1 MNRTE
6 QTGAD
11 ELTHVPQRIRSSRRR
26 LVSHRPIDVGNEYRV
41 RRVRDKRL
49 QPLFARAQRV
59 LGRRVR
65 VLANPPQHLQKQQRQ
80 PHPDRQ
86 NHRRRYQDDPLHG
99 NEPVELRR
107 RIVAMLCRCCEDLVL
122 DIVEERIGRIL
133 VDLIGFRDVVIVDG
147 LEHRLGERSILR
159 VLFQQAEQHRAAA
172 GFKRHRLLQ
181 RSIQC
186 RARFA
191 VLAQNFRTGVEE
203 VFAFG
208 RFLPC
213 DAIAGFLESVI
224 RLVGSLRGEA
234 GAQAFIGSPEDQ
246 KRHAQ
251 QDEDESKYCS
261 APRRWHIRR
270 RLLDWVCP

>member
-11 ELTHVPQRIRSSRRR
+11 ELAHVAQRIRSSRRR

-49 QPLFARAQRV
+49 QPLFARAQRI

-65 VLANPPQHLQKQQRQ
+65 VPANTPQHLQKQQRQ

-86 NHRRRYQDDPLHG
+86 NHRGRYQNDPLHG

-107 RIVAMLCRCCEDLVL
+107 RIVAMLCRCREDLVL

-133 VDLIGFRDVVIVDG
+133 VDLIGFGDVVIVDG
-147 LEHRLGERSILR
+147 LEHRLRERSILR
-159 VLFQQAEQHRAAA
+159 VLLQQAEQHRAAA
-172 GFKRHRLLQ
+172 GFKHHRLLQ

-186 RARFA
+186 RAGFA
-191 VLAQNFRTGVEE
+191 VLPQNFRTWIEE
-203 VFAFG
+203 VLAFG
-208 RFLPC
+208 RLLPC
-213 DAIAGFLESVI
+213 DAVAGFLESVI
-224 RLVGSLRGEA
+224 RLVGGLRGET
-234 GAQAFIGSPEDQ
+234 GAQAFIGSPEGQ

-251 QDEDESKYCS
+251 QNEDQSKYCG
-261 APRRWHIRR
+261 APRRRYIQR
-270 RLLDWVCP
+270 RLLQWFCP